1 MRFTIFT
8 CVQNTKTLLAI
19 CFVLF
24 FSFKSFAQTQ
34 YISFGSKEYQLLD
47 RLEIKTR
54 VDGLSLSSIKPY
66 PRKQTVWAVEGID
79 SILQKNPNY
88 ANITPVDKENM
99 LHFFMNNSEWSKPR
113 DFYTSRKPVFNAI
126 YKTKGN
132 LLEVNNPDLFLSI
145 NPIVNFS
152 GGKEK
157 GYSETLFQ
165 NTRGLVARGMIS
177 KQVGFNAYFTENQER
192 VPLYV
197 SDWINTHYAIPGA
210 GNFKDGTYS
219 KKAVVDYF
227 DYRGTVSWNVAK
239 FIDMQLGYDKNF
251 IGNGYRSLFLS
262 DFGNANTFFKINTR
276 IWKFDYQNLY
286 FELYKEHGPGGE
298 NYFPRKYARMNY
310 LNFKANKWLNVGIF
324 EGVIF
329 QRSKAQGFEFG
340 YLIPVMFIR
349 PAESNIGSY
358 DNSLVG
364 FDAKAN
370 LGGHV
375 QVYGQF
381 LLDELKVDN
390 FLSNNGWWANKQGY
404 QAGIKYIDAF
414 GIKNLDLQAEANYVR
429 PFTGQHF
436 DTLSNYTHY
445 NMPLNH
451 PLGANFKEYIAIAKY
466 QPTSRLSLQGTVIS
480 YMQGIDSAG
489 INYGYWPGE
498 DYRTRPIDSSTG
510 RTIDYGYH
518 IGDGIKVNCT
528 MVQGVISYELFEN
541 MFLEATGFFR
551 MYKRE
556 DVEKVDK
563 TTTLSIGLRW
573 NMQRRDFMF

>member
-1 MRFTIFT
+1 MSLPKYTCLLNIKAIFF
-8 CVQNTKTLLAI
+8 LSM
-19 CFVLF
+19 VLF
-24 FSFKSFAQTQ
+24 FSSASYSQTQ
-34 YISFGSKEYQLLD
+34 YLQFGDKSYQLLD

-54 VDGLSLSSIKPY
+54 MDGLTLSSIKPY
-66 PRKQTVWAVEGID
+66 PRKQTVREVENID

-88 ANITPVDKENM
+88 ANISPIDRSNM
-99 LHFFMNNSEWSKPR
+99 LHFFMNNSEWSKSR
-113 DFYTSRKPVFNAI
+113 AFYNSRKSVFNAI

-132 LLEVNNPDLFLSI
+132 LLEVNNPDLFLTI

-152 GGKEK
+152 VGKEK
-157 GYSETLFQ
+157 GDSQTLFQ

-192 VPLYV
+192 VPQYT
-197 SDWINTHYAIPGA
+197 SDWITTHYAIPGA
-210 GNFKDGTYS
+210 GNFKDGTYE

-227 DYRGTVSWNVAK
+227 DYRASVSWNVAK

-276 IWKFDYQNLY
+276 IWKFDYQSLY
-286 FELYKEHGPGGE
+286 FELYKEHAAGGE

-310 LNFKANKWLNVGIF
+310 LNFKANKWLNLGVF

-329 QRSKAQGFEFG
+329 QRDKSKGFEYG

-358 DNSLVG
+358 DNSVVG

-375 QVYGQF
+375 QIYGQF
-381 LLDELKVDN
+381 LLDELKMEN

-404 QAGIKYIDAF
+404 QSGIKYIDAF
-414 GIKNLDLQAEANYVR
+414 GIKNLDLQVEANYMR

-451 PLGANFKEYIAIAKY
+451 PLGANFKEYIAILRY
-466 QPTSRLSLQGTVIS
+466 QPIPKLYLQATMIN

-498 DYRTRPIDSSTG
+498 DYNTRPIDAQTG
-510 RTIDYGYH
+510 KTIDYGYH

-528 MVQGVISYELFEN
+528 MVQGVVSYELFEN
-541 MFLEATGFFR
+541 MFLEGNLYYR
-551 MYKRE
+551 YYKRE
-556 DVEKVDK
+556 DLNNPDR
-563 TTTLSIGLRW
+563 TLVISAGLRW
-573 NMQRRDFMF
+573 NIQRRDFMF